1 MSARALNEVIMNSD
15 SIAANMPAS
24 GYSVITINRQYAAKG
39 RTLAAEISR
48 RLGIPYY
55 DKDFVLRTAEE
66 SGYDPDL
73 VSEESEEL
81 STSGNILDSILNST
95 VSYKSSHDEI
105 FKAEKEV
112 ILELSKTHCII
123 VGRCAN
129 HVLKEHGIPVLS
141 VFLHGSLDARRKH
154 AEELAENGN
163 MPLDKYI
170 EARDKKRN
178 NFYKKYTGKDINEA
192 SNYTISLDTGLINVN
207 VCANIV
213 ERLYR
218 DSLKG

>member
-1 MSARALNEVIMNSD
+1 MNSD

-81 STSGNILDSILNST
+81 STSGKILDSILNST

-112 ILELSKTHCII
+112 ILELSKTPCII

-207 VCANIV
+207 VCADIV

-218 DSLKG
+218 DSLKE

>member
-1 MSARALNEVIMNSD
+1 
-15 SIAANMPAS
+15 MPAS

-81 STSGNILDSILNST
+81 STSGKILDSILNST

-112 ILELSKTHCII
+112 ILKLSKTPCII

-192 SNYTISLDTGLINVN
+192 SNYTISLDTGLIDVN
-207 VCANIV
+207 VCADIV

>member
-1 MSARALNEVIMNSD
+1 
-15 SIAANMPAS
+15 MPAS

-81 STSGNILDSILNST
+81 STSGKILDSILNST

-112 ILELSKTHCII
+112 ILKLSKTPCII

-207 VCANIV
+207 VCADIV

>member
-1 MSARALNEVIMNSD
+1 MSARALNEVIRNAD

-81 STSGNILDSILNST
+81 STSGKILDSILNST

-112 ILELSKTHCII
+112 ILELSKTPCII

-207 VCANIV
+207 VCADIV

>member
-1 MSARALNEVIMNSD
+1 
-15 SIAANMPAS
+15 MPAS

-81 STSGNILDSILNST
+81 STSGKILDSILNST

-112 ILELSKTHCII
+112 ILELSKTPCII
-123 VGRCAN
+123 VGRCAT

-207 VCANIV
+207 VCADIV

>member
-1 MSARALNEVIMNSD
+1 MNSD

-81 STSGNILDSILNST
+81 STSGKILDSILNST

-112 ILELSKTHCII
+112 ILKLSKTPCII

-192 SNYTISLDTGLINVN
+192 SNYTISLDTGLIDVN
-207 VCANIV
+207 VCADIV

>member
-1 MSARALNEVIMNSD
+1 M
-15 SIAANMPAS
+15 
-24 GYSVITINRQYAAKG
+24 
-39 RTLAAEISR
+39 
-48 RLGIPYY
+48 
-55 DKDFVLRTAEE
+55 LRTAEE

-81 STSGNILDSILNST
+81 STSGKILDSILNST

-112 ILELSKTHCII
+112 ILELSKTPCII

-207 VCANIV
+207 VCADIV

>member
-1 MSARALNEVIMNSD
+1 
-15 SIAANMPAS
+15 MPAS

-81 STSGNILDSILNST
+81 STSGKILDSILNST

-112 ILELSKTHCII
+112 ILKLSKTPCII

-192 SNYTISLDTGLINVN
+192 SNYTISLDTGLIDVN
-207 VCANIV
+207 VCADIV

-218 DSLKG
+218 DSLKE

>member
-1 MSARALNEVIMNSD
+1 MNSD

-81 STSGNILDSILNST
+81 STSGKILDSILNST

-112 ILELSKTHCII
+112 ILKLSKTPCII

-207 VCANIV
+207 VCADIV